1 MELKELSATQIMRWR
16 GVVHGPDAVETRFQI
31 ESEPGA
37 DSEALF
43 QLELTANFAHAR
55 MSDVLVREILTPMKN
70 DYRGVKFISEEDA
83 QFYMAYH
90 VQSVLYT
97 NPAIFEDDE

>member
-1 MELKELSATQIMRWR
+1 MELKVKQIMRWR
-16 GVVHGPDAVETRFQI
+16 GVVHGPDSVETRFQI

-37 DSEALF
+37 DDVALF

-70 DYRGVKFISEEDA
+70 DFRSVKFISEEDA
-83 QFYMAYH
+83 QHYMI
-90 VQSVLYT
+90 Q
-97 NPAIFEDDE
+97 

>member
-1 MELKELSATQIMRWR
+1 MNMELKELTVKQIMRWR

-37 DSEALF
+37 DSLALF

-70 DYRGVKFISEEDA
+70 DFRGVKFIKEEDA
-83 QFYMAYH
+83 QQYMI
-90 VQSVLYT
+90 Q
-97 NPAIFEDDE
+97 